1 MNSVVQEQ
9 PNVAAES
16 AKLDAE
22 IESLTKEAE
31 ESKADLLRL
40 KIEKKMAR
48 ERLEQTKKNG
58 NEQQARLMLVKIY
71 FSTFCALSKQMNLSY
86 FLGRSGTNFK

>member
-1 MNSVVQEQ
+1 MNSFVQEQ

-40 KIEKKMAR
+40 KIEKEMAR
-48 ERLEQTKKNG
+48 ERLKQTKKNG
-58 NEQQARLMLVKIY
+58 NEQQSRLMLVKIY
-71 FSTFCALSKQMNLSY
+71 FSTSVLLVNKCYYRIS
-86 FLGRSGTNFK
+86 